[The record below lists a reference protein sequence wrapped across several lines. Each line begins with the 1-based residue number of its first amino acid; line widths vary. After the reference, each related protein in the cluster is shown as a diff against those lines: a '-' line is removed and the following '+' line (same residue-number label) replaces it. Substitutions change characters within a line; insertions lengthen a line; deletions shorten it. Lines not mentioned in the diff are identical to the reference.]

1 MSSSLVLRRVC
12 AIGLLCLSAAGS
24 SCHPRPVRG
33 GPVDAGPGSV
43 EAVRADLKGTWALSS
58 LTVIDA
64 SGARHPAKAAGSLVY
79 DDHANMSIRGT
90 VEGADRSVIVL
101 DFSGRI
107 VIDAQRHQ
115 FYAAD
120 LQTDRPVDPAQVG
133 AVSPDKVRQFELAG
147 DTFTVTY
154 LDAAS
159 KPTAVA
165 VWQRTAR

>member
-12 AIGLLCLSAAGS
+12 AIGLLCLAVACS

-33 GPVDAGPGSV
+33 GPVDTGPGSV
-43 EAVRADLKGTWALSS
+43 EAVRADLKGTWVLSS

-90 VEGADRSVIVL
+90 VEGADRSAIVL
-101 DFSGRI
+101 DFTGRI

-120 LQTDRPVDPAQVG
+120 LQTDRPADPAQIA

-165 VWQRTAR
+165 VWQRSAR